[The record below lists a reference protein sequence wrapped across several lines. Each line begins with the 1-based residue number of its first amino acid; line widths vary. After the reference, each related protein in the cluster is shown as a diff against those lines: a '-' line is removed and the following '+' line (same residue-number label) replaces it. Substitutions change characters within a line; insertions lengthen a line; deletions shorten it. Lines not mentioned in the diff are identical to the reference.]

1 MEKGKMNIGRKLAV
15 CYSFIVGLFILF
27 IKTYSKSKKEKRKFK
42 KQSVKKK
49 IKIT

>member
-1 MEKGKMNIGRKLAV
+1 MNIGRKLAV

-27 IKTYSKSKKEKRKFK
+27 IKTYSKSKKEKKFK

>member
-1 MEKGKMNIGRKLAV
+1 MNTGRKLTV

-27 IKTYSKSKKEKRKFK
+27 IKKYSKSKKKKKFK

-49 IKIT
+49 IKTT